1 MPGDLLRAN
10 ALHPVEPCLSHLSLP
25 ARDLRDGKA
34 LPPIQEFLTRMIGM
48 RAPRSRSR
56 RMRFSGRASPA
67 TARGGTSL

>member
-10 ALHPVEPCLSHLSLP
+10 ALRPVEPRLSRLLLP

-34 LPPIQEFLTRMIGM
+34 LPPIEYLARMIGA

-56 RMRFSGRASPA
+56 RMRFGRRTSPA